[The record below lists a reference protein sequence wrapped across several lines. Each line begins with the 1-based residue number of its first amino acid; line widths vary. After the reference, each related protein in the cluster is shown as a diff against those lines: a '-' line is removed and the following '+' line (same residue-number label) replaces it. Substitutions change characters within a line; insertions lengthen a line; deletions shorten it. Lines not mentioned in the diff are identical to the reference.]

1 MSYSNVAVL
10 SAINSLLSDRYQA
23 AGAQTFDGK
32 RDVYASAGYPDAIT
46 LTDYRRQ
53 HERQDMAK
61 RIVEIF
67 VDYTWKGDTWLQD
80 TEGVADSPFEAAW
93 QMLVSAVAAA
103 DGDTVPDI
111 LHYLTRADIVA
122 GIGRYAVMLLGVND
136 GKALSE
142 PLEAGTLKTPDDLL
156 YLSIFAEDAAG
167 IAAWDRDTGSRR
179 YGKPMAYNLTTLCGD
194 EKKIE
199 PVHWSRCIHI
209 ADGALTNDTFGTPR
223 LQAVY
228 NRLLD
233 IEKVLAATG
242 EGGWRIMNPS
252 VIFSTREGY
261 ELPRPDARMPADMRQ
276 KMEDARDEQQAQIDE
291 LVHGLR
297 RALALE
303 GLEPHW
309 QDTEMQDPSGAIDV
323 YLKMISAGTGIPLRI
338 LTGSERG
345 ELGSSQ
351 DEANWASVIEA
362 RRTRHAEP
370 LILRPLVNR
379 LLWAGALPQAHGGVY
394 AANWSVV
401 QLPNPNEAA
410 QRADTY
416 ASALQK
422 VGVQVDGKA
431 FVETFVPDLPE
442 SAVLE
447 AVTPEVPETPDM
459 PEGEEVQ
466 AKADFFRRWHVYP

>member
-1 MSYSNVAVL
+1 MSYSSVAIL
-10 SAINSLLSDRYQA
+10 SVINSLLSDRYQSA

-32 RDVYASAGYPDAIT
+32 RDVYASAGYPETVAPA
-46 LTDYRRQ
+46 DYRRQ
-53 HERQDMAK
+53 YEREGLAK
-61 RIVEIF
+61 RIIEI
-67 VDYTWKGDTWLQD
+67 VCDYTWKGDTWIQD
-80 TEGVADSPFEAAW
+80 TKGVAYSPFEAAW
-93 QMLVSAVAAA
+93 RALVASRATA
-103 DGDTVPDI
+103 DGDTEPGV

-122 GIGRYAVMLLGVND
+122 GMGRYAVILLGVKD

-142 PLEAGTLKTPDDLL
+142 PMEVNALKTPDDLL
-156 YLSIFAEDAAG
+156 YLSIFAEDSAG
-167 IAAWDRDTGSRR
+167 IATWEKDTGSRR
-179 YGKPMAYNLTTLCGD
+179 YGKPLAYNLTTLRGD

-199 PVHWSRCIHI
+199 PVHWTRCVHI
-209 ADGALTNDTFGTPR
+209 ADGALTNDVFGTPR

-228 NRLLD
+228 NHLLN

-276 KMEDARDEQQAQIDE
+276 KLEDARDEQQSQIDE

-297 RALALE
+297 RALALD

-309 QDTEMQDPSGAIDV
+309 QDTEMQDPSGAVDV
-323 YLKMISAGTGIPLRI
+323 YLKMVSASTGIPLRI

-345 ELGSSQ
+345 ELASSQ
-351 DEANWASVIEA
+351 DEANWAGVIEA
-362 RRTRHAEP
+362 RRTRYAEP

-379 LLWAGALPQAHGGVY
+379 LQWAGALPPAAGGVY
-394 AANWSVV
+394 VVNWSVV
-401 QLPNPNEAA
+401 QVPDPNEAA
-410 QRADTY
+410 QRAETY

-431 FVETFVPDLPE
+431 FVGAFVPDLPE
-442 SAVLE
+442 SAVID
-447 AVTPEVPETPDM
+447 AVVPEAPEA

-466 AKADFFRRWHVYP
+466 ANADFFRRWHVYP